1 MNIQDFLSRQQV
13 PFQRLLHQPA
23 PTSSRRANSV
33 HTQGRQVAKTV
44 LLKNTDGQ
52 FLIAVLP
59 SDKKIDWSKLATTT
73 GKSGWKLATEQ
84 QAGSVFSD
92 CETGAWP
99 PFGSLYGVPTLVD
112 DSFRSDSRFWW
123 KAITDTK
130 ITDCHFMTTCA
141 LPSQTRQ
148 RSVDKA

>member
-13 PFQRLLHQPA
+13 PFQRLVHQPA
-23 PTSSRRANSV
+23 PTSSKRANSV
-33 HTQGRQVAKTV
+33 HTQGRNVAKTV
-44 LLKNTDGQ
+44 LLKNADGEY
-52 FLIAVLP
+52 LVAVLP
-59 SDKKIDWSKLATTT
+59 SDKKIDWSKLAKTT

-112 DSFRSDSRFWW
+112 DSFMSDSQILVEGNHRHEDYRLSFHDYLRT
-123 KAITDTK
+123 AQPNQATI
-130 ITDCHFMTTCA
+130 
-141 LPSQTRQ
+141 SG
-148 RSVDKA
+148 

>member
-1 MNIQDFLSRQQV
+1 MNIQDFLYGQQV
-13 PFQRLLHQPA
+13 PFQRLVHQPT

-33 HTQGRQVAKTV
+33 HTQGRNVAKTV

-52 FLIAVLP
+52 YLVAVLP
-59 SDKKIDWSKLATTT
+59 SDKIIDWSKLATIT

-99 PFGSLYGVPTLVD
+99 PFGMLYGVPTLVD
-112 DSFRSDSRFWW
+112 DSFRSDSQILVEGNHRHKDYRLSFHDYLQT
-123 KAITDTK
+123 AQPNQAK
-130 ITDCHFMTTCA
+130 I
-141 LPSQTRQ
+141 SG
-148 RSVDKA
+148 

>member
-1 MNIQDFLSRQQV
+1 MNIQDFLCGQQV
-13 PFQRLLHQPA
+13 PFQRLVHQPA

-33 HTQGRQVAKTV
+33 HTQGRNVAKTV

-52 FLIAVLP
+52 YLVAVLP

-73 GKSGWKLATEQ
+73 GKNGWKLATEQ

-99 PFGSLYGVPTLVD
+99 PFGMLYGVPTLVD
-112 DSFRSDSRFWW
+112 DSFRSDSQILVEGNHRHEDYRLSFHDYLRT
-123 KAITDTK
+123 AQTNLAK
-130 ITDCHFMTTCA
+130 I
-141 LPSQTRQ
+141 SG
-148 RSVDKA
+148 